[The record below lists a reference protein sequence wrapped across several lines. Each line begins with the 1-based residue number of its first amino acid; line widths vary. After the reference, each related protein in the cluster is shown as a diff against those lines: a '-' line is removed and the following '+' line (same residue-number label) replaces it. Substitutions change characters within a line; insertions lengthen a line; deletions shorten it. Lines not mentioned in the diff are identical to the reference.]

1 MIERLQ
7 IYKDTYLLTT
17 KLYASIPHMERIH
30 KHLIGVKILDT
41 SLELFAHITLAN
53 KAKDK
58 TERLKHL
65 DNFLITF
72 EILRV
77 DIRICS
83 DMKLIKLPTL
93 TDIYLIVES
102 ISRQLS
108 GWRNATS
115 RMTQAAAPSA

>member
-17 KLYASIPHMERIH
+17 KLYAAIPHMDRMH
-30 KHLIGVKILDT
+30 KHLIGSKMIDT
-41 SLELFAHITLAN
+41 SLQLFAHITLAN
-53 KAKDK
+53 KAKEK
-58 TERLKHL
+58 AERLVYL
-65 DNFLITF
+65 NSFLTSF

-83 DMKLIKLPTL
+83 DMKLIKLSTL
-93 TDIYLIVES
+93 TDIYLIVEN
-102 ISRQLS
+102 ISRQIS